1 MSWTTDEI
9 ESLYNLLFSADENN
23 VLLAIELIKAKGE
36 IEPFTAALA
45 FIDAFENGLEAGE
58 AAQELLKAF
67 LSTEELAPWG
77 NSLRMVH
84 SVWYAGQAEF
94 MRNLEAYKE
103 KMHIFDEFIKRAPRY
118 AYIYREIGRQIAS
131 DFKKKKLGLEYLRKA
146 VELNPNS
153 YDANFD
159 YAYYLPEQKKYA
171 DEMIK
176 HYQRCI
182 DIGARGFEP
191 YHNMG
196 RVYAFQKKMPKKG
209 VEVFKEGL
217 AKFPGSVD
225 TMVEMAYTLD
235 DMGEFEEAR
244 TILEDA
250 LALDDSY
257 HLAHNNYA
265 FILLNSYKEFEKARH
280 HVDKA
285 LELAPKEG
293 LYWHTLAEI
302 EWYGYQDKKK
312 ALEALYKAQSDKKY
326 KGAKQMIKELES
338 NEL

>member
-131 DFKKKKLGLEYLRKA
+131 DFKKKKLGLEYFRKA
-146 VELNPNS
+146 VQLNPDS
-153 YDANFD
+153 YDSNFD
-159 YAYYLPEQKKYA
+159 YADYLPEYKKYA
-171 DEMIK
+171 DEKIK
-176 HYQRCI
+176 HYQHCI
-182 DIGARGFEP
+182 DIGAKSFDI
-191 YHNMG
+191 YHNLG
-196 RVYAFQKKMPKKG
+196 AVYAFKKKMPQKAI
-209 VEVFKEGL
+209 EIFKEGL
-217 AKFPGSVD
+217 AKFPGSIY
-225 TMVEMAYTLD
+225 TMIKAAHTLD
-235 DMGEFEEAR
+235 DMGEFNEAR
-244 TILEDA
+244 TVLEDI
-250 LALDDSY
+250 LALDDKF

-265 FILLNSYKEFEKARH
+265 FLLWNAYKDFEKARYH
-280 HVDKA
+280 INKA
-285 LELAPKEG
+285 LELVHRSVNKSYILMWQKTRCFSFGFPSPLERTVSTSACCEAEQ
-293 LYWHTLAEI
+293 LY
-302 EWYGYQDKKK
+302 DKFK
-312 ALEALYKAQSDKKY
+312 
-326 KGAKQMIKELES
+326 
-338 NEL
+338 